1 MNSVVLSEWSF
12 VKRTTTQS
20 KDPFDCALTQTR
32 KEISAKGLSAPS
44 ANLSV
49 LRGYLLIFVSIS
61 QVPADIQIPP
71 SSHPTNFT

>member
-1 MNSVVLSEWSF
+1 MNSVVLSE
-12 VKRTTTQS
+12 VVVPKRRTTQP
-20 KDPFDCALTQTR
+20 KDPFDNL
-32 KEISAKGLSAPS
+32 KGLSAPS